1 MTPDFVKVAAMQ
13 RALMADSLKAL
24 IILNPVL
31 AIGRMPWP
39 GFQKPTTLGRTKVN
53 DEEPSEIRANK
64 AAGDTILRA
73 ADLPLTAIAPNDEAA
88 LEITDEAVMR
98 LLVEELSV
106 DKQRVET
113 GRLRVRRV
121 TQERTEKV
129 DIDVEHVEAEFERVP
144 VGRFVDE
151 RPVMRETEE
160 MIVIPVVEEVVVVER
175 RLMLKEEIHVR
186 KTRRV
191 ERRSEQV
198 TLRSQDAEVLRLPP
212 KSSPVT
218 S

>member
-1 MTPDFVKVAAMQ
+1 MTPDLVKVAAMQ

-39 GFQKPTTLGRTKVN
+39 GIQKPTTLGRTKVS
-53 DEEPSEIRANK
+53 EEESSEIRASK
-64 AAGDTILRA
+64 AAGETILRA
-73 ADLPLTAIAPNDEAA
+73 ADLPLTAIAPNETA
-88 LEITDEAVMR
+88 LEITDEAVLR

-106 DKQRVET
+106 DKQRIET

-121 TQERTEKV
+121 TQERSENV
-129 DIDVEHVEAEFERVP
+129 EIDVEHVEAEFERVP

-151 RPVMRETEE
+151 RPVMRETED

-212 KSSPVT
+212 KGSPVT

>member
-1 MTPDFVKVAAMQ
+1 MTPDFMKVAAMQ

-24 IILNPVL
+24 IILNPVF
-31 AIGRMPWP
+31 AIGRGPWP
-39 GFQKPTTLGRTKVN
+39 GFQRPTTLGSTKVS
-53 DEEPSEIRANK
+53 DEEALAISADM
-64 AAGDTILRA
+64 AAGTRILRS
-73 ADLPLTAIAPNDEAA
+73 ADLPLTATAPTETAIQVA
-88 LEITDEAVMR
+88 DEAVMR

-106 DKQRVET
+106 DKHRVET

-121 TQERTEKV
+121 TQERTQNV
-129 DIDVEHVEAEFERVP
+129 DIDIEHVEAEFDRVP

-151 RPVMRETEE
+151 RPLMRETEDT
-160 MIVIPVVEEVVVVER
+160 IVIPVVEEVVVVER
-175 RLMLKEEIHVR
+175 RLLLKEEIHVR

-212 KSSPVT
+212 KGSPVT

>member
-31 AIGRMPWP
+31 AIGRVPWP
-39 GFQKPTTLGRTKVN
+39 GFQKPTTLGSTKVS
-53 DEEPSEIRANK
+53 DEKLSEIRASR
-64 AAGDTILRA
+64 AAGDGILRA
-73 ADLPLTAIAPNDEAA
+73 ADLPLTAIAPNEAA
-88 LEITDEAVMR
+88 LEINDEAVLR

-106 DKQRVET
+106 DKQRIET

-151 RPVMRETEE
+151 RPVLRETED

-212 KSSPVT
+212 KGSPVT

>member
-1 MTPDFVKVAAMQ
+1 MTPDFMKVAAMQ
-13 RALMADSLKAL
+13 RVLMADSLKAL

-31 AIGRMPWP
+31 AIGQLPWP
-39 GFQKPTTLGRTKVN
+39 GFQKPTTLGRTKVS
-53 DEEPSEIRANK
+53 DEEPSEIRASK
-64 AAGDTILRA
+64 AAGDGIVRA
-73 ADLPLTAIAPNDEAA
+73 ADLPLTAIAPNEAA
-88 LEITDEAVMR
+88 LTITDEAVLR

-106 DKQRVET
+106 DKQRIET

-151 RPVMRETEE
+151 RPVMRETED

-212 KSSPVT
+212 KGSPVT